1 MAAGRAGP
9 RGEGRAHRP
18 SAAAALP
25 ARPRTAPA
33 AAILAPRAAR
43 PGPPALRLR
52 RSRGE
57 GGVATAPPL
66 GEREWEGLRERGV
79 AFRGRGAWRAAG
91 WAWFG
96 GVGVA

>member
-66 GEREWEGLRERGV
+66 GERGWEGLLGEGRGFSWEGGV
-79 AFRGRGAWRAAG
+79 ACR
-91 WAWFG
+91 